1 MFSFLLIT
9 CEAFPLNSLPLY
21 YIPTFKY
28 SCACLYVM
36 FKLWWDRLM
45 GASGSNN
52 FAIQF
57 GAHCSYCFA
66 ISSKRKSVCLSRK
79 CPKGTL
85 NFRPFSWIVSSV
97 ELWPLCTLYR
107 QFSWE
112 PFTMPV
118 SWTKVKVW
126 KQEGISSSALAGSLL
141 HRCKVCECSLAS
153 DCGSKKGTGL
163 FDWSFLLCW
172 DVEFGNRLGA
182 SFLWGAED
190 SGCVVLFR
198 WNEKVG
204 GGWAASPCTA
214 VEDFVNMTFMVWTC
228 CWVGT
233 WLLPFVWILL
243 TLNAWLLQLFWACGW
258 VEAWLLPSFWAPY
271 TLKTW
276 LHYPARVLIS
286 HSRPGCL

>member
-1 MFSFLLIT
+1 
-9 CEAFPLNSLPLY
+9 
-21 YIPTFKY
+21 
-28 SCACLYVM
+28 M

-57 GAHCSYCFA
+57 GAHCRYCFA

-172 DVEFGNRLGA
+172 DVEFGNGLGA

-204 GGWAASPCTA
+204 GGWAASPCT
-214 VEDFVNMTFMVWTC
+214 VEEDFVNMKFMVWAC
-228 CWVGT
+228 GWVDT

-243 TLNAWLLQLFWACGW
+243 TLKAWLLQLFWVCGW
-258 VEAWLLPSFWAPY
+258 VEACMLPPSFWVPY

-276 LHYPARVLIS
+276 LHYPARVLIR

>member
-1 MFSFLLIT
+1 
-9 CEAFPLNSLPLY
+9 
-21 YIPTFKY
+21 
-28 SCACLYVM
+28 M

-45 GASGSNN
+45 GVSGSNN

-57 GAHCSYCFA
+57 GAHCRYCFA

-172 DVEFGNRLGA
+172 DVEFGNGL
-182 SFLWGAED
+182 GAED
-190 SGCVVLFR
+190 SGCVDVWMCGSLSMK
-198 WNEKVG
+198 WE
-204 GGWAASPCTA
+204 GWWRLGCISLYSCGRLCKHEVYGLGMRLGWHLAASLCLDPADTEGLVASTFLGMRLSWGLVASPLFLGPVHTENLVALPC
-214 VEDFVNMTFMVWTC
+214 
-228 CWVGT
+228 
-233 WLLPFVWILL
+233 
-243 TLNAWLLQLFWACGW
+243 
-258 VEAWLLPSFWAPY
+258 
-271 TLKTW
+271 
-276 LHYPARVLIS
+276 
-286 HSRPGCL
+286 

>member
-1 MFSFLLIT
+1 
-9 CEAFPLNSLPLY
+9 
-21 YIPTFKY
+21 
-28 SCACLYVM
+28 
-36 FKLWWDRLM
+36 M

-52 FAIQF
+52 FTIQF
-57 GAHCSYCFA
+57 GEHCRYCFA
-66 ISSKRKSVCLSRK
+66 IK

-126 KQEGISSSALAGSLL
+126 KQEGISSSAPAGSLL

-153 DCGSKKGTGL
+153 DCGSKEGTGF

-172 DVEFGNRLGA
+172 DVAFGNRLGV
-182 SFLWGAED
+182 SFLLVAED

-204 GGWAASPCTA
+204 GGWAGSPCRA
-214 VEDFVNMTFMVWTC
+214 VEDFVNTTFMVCSDMRLVWHLAAFLCLGPADTEGLVVSTFPGMWLSWGLVASLFLGPVNTENLVASP
-228 CWVGT
+228 CWGV
-233 WLLPFVWILL
+233 
-243 TLNAWLLQLFWACGW
+243 NQ
-258 VEAWLLPSFWAPY
+258 S
-271 TLKTW
+271 LKTW
-276 LHYPARVLIS
+276 LLIWLV
-286 HSRPGCL
+286 H